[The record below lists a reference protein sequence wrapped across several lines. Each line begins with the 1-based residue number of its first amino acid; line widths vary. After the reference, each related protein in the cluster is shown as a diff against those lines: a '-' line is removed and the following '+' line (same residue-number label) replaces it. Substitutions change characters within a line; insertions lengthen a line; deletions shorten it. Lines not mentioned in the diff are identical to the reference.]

1 MILKSTSEY
10 RSFLNPDA
18 SVTISIRTDDQVHS
32 VRAETEASSKVFGDF
47 ESKFQIVLR
56 LLAEGPDTSESK
68 LPASTPVARPTNS
81 REFIDTLATL
91 DAHLVSQAEMDFE
104 AFVDMQGEAYL

>member
-1 MILKSTSEY
+1 MILKSTSDY

-32 VRAETEASSKVFGDF
+32 VRVETEASGKIFGDF
-47 ESKFQIVLR
+47 ESRFQIASLSN
-56 LLAEGPDTSESK
+56 P
-68 LPASTPVARPTNS
+68 LPRPTDLLD
-81 REFIDTLATL
+81 FIHLLTIL

-104 AFVDMQGEAYL
+104 AYVDMRGEAYL